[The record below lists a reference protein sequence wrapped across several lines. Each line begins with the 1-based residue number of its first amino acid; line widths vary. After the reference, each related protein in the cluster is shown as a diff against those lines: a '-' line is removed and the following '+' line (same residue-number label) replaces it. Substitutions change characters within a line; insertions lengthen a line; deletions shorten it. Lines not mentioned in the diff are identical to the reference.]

1 MDPRIPHY
9 RQQRKYAD
17 LIFGRK
23 NTKLILKPTANGSNP
38 RIVAIAVSIT
48 GMIRILPACI
58 AVFLVL
64 IFLPLFIQVIFL
76 KR

>member
-1 MDPRIPHY
+1 MDPQNTTLSPAKKICGFNFW
-9 RQQRKYAD
+9 K
-17 LIFGRK
+17 K
-23 NTKLILKPTANGSNP
+23 ETKLILKPTANGSNP

-48 GMIRILPACI
+48 EMIRILPACI
-58 AVFLVL
+58 AASLVL